1 MANKNNN
8 PDRVYHESY
17 VVDSPIPQKY
27 KHDFASVINKD
38 YPGKH
43 YGFTQRILDTLCIDM
58 DSIETDN
65 KGDNNNTMDM
75 VTGIAQF
82 DDSRRVFNN
91 DRFLP
96 VELKLGCKSS
106 DEINKKELLDKD
118 AHTRDIL
125 NSSSLSVD
133 AHSVFLFTKN
143 VAPSAKNIK
152 SRWERETNG
161 SKIKT
166 WEIKSPE
173 EYNTYIQFENDF
185 PYKSLTDIDGLK
197 DKINNLFSDG
207 NIDGLIDFIE
217 NWKRIAGDY
226 CYKYHNTNECGAI
239 ADALTE
245 SIHPLIGKSQD
256 ADIAEYLMILEEE
269 ISSLN
274 NL

>member
-1 MANKNNN
+1 M
-8 PDRVYHESY
+8 
-17 VVDSPIPQKY
+17 
-27 KHDFASVINKD
+27 
-38 YPGKH
+38 
-43 YGFTQRILDTLCIDM
+43 
-58 DSIETDN
+58 
-65 KGDNNNTMDM
+65 
-75 VTGIAQF
+75 
-82 DDSRRVFNN
+82 
-91 DRFLP
+91 
-96 VELKLGCKSS
+96 
-106 DEINKKELLDKD
+106 
-118 AHTRDIL
+118 
-125 NSSSLSVD
+125 
-133 AHSVFLFTKN
+133 FTKD

-152 SRWERETNG
+152 SRWEKEPNG
-161 SKIKT
+161 STIKT
-166 WEIKSPE
+166 WEMKSPE

>member
-8 PDRVYHESY
+8 HDRVYHESY
-17 VVDSPIPQKY
+17 VVNSPISQKY

-38 YPGKH
+38 YPGKR
-43 YGFTQRILDTLCIDM
+43 YGFTQRILDTLCIDI

-65 KGDNNNTMDM
+65 KGDNNNTMDI

-96 VELKLGCKSS
+96 VELKLGCKSF
-106 DEINKKELLDKD
+106 DEISKKELLDKD

-197 DKINNLFSDG
+197 DNINNLFSDG
-207 NIDGLIDFIE
+207 NINGLIAFIE
-217 NWKRIAGDY
+217 NWKKRAVNFR
-226 CYKYHNTNECGAI
+226 YKYNNNNECGAI
-239 ADALTE
+239 ADALSE
-245 SIHPLIGKSQD
+245 SIKSLIGKNQGT
-256 ADIAEYLMILEEE
+256 DIDEYLKMLEEE
-269 ISSLN
+269 ISSLKN
-274 NL
+274 S

>member
-82 DDSRRVFNN
+82 DDSRRVFSM

-96 VELKLGCKSS
+96 VELKLGCKSF
-106 DEINKKELLDKD
+106 DEIKKSDLLKKVN
-118 AHTRDIL
+118 HTRDLL
-125 NSSSLSVD
+125 NSFSVSVD
-133 AHSVFLFTKN
+133 SHNVFLFTKD

-152 SRWERETNG
+152 SRWEKEPNG
-161 SKIKT
+161 STIKT
-166 WEIKSPE
+166 WEMKSPE